1 MNPRFP
7 RELRK
12 MAQQLGSE
20 GLTLAWETSGFAV
33 VVVVVAEVEHGAQAM
48 GGQVLIKIKDLV
60 S

>member
-33 VVVVVAEVEHGAQAM
+33 VVVVAEVEHGAQAM